1 MIIAP
6 GRVNNVTGEGTNN
19 TILLEWTAPIKN
31 PHCVKGY
38 EVKWNNQTI
47 FTKETHALIEG
58 LEPCSMFPVT
68 VNALSNLSHKLH
80 ETPIPFIASTNGVG
94 KKMLSVWV
102 IIYVNLL
109 CGSFRF

>member
-1 MIIAP
+1 M
-6 GRVNNVTGEGTNN
+6 TGEGANN

-47 FTKETHALIEG
+47 FTTETHALIEG

-68 VNALSNLSHKLH
+68 VNALSNLSHKLYS
-80 ETPIPFIASTNGVG
+80 ESPIPFIASTNSVG
-94 KKMLSVWV
+94 KKILSGWI

-109 CGSFRF
+109 YRLFRF